1 MAGER
6 EGQTSVTV
14 TAPAD
19 RRFLR
24 AQVKPGR
31 RHAPW
36 RPWLRLLRRS
46 LAGVLLVAAG
56 WRGAMAIAEA
66 PALRVDRVTV
76 AGAEHLSNGEVLG
89 LVEGLRGRNILFVHL
104 EEWRRQVLT
113 CPWVADVTLRR
124 SLPRT
129 VEVHI
134 VERRAIAIG
143 RVGEALFLVDEHGDE
158 IDEYGPRYADFDLP
172 IIEGLVRSR
181 EQDDQANERRMQ
193 LASRLLRD
201 LRNRPDLA
209 RRISQLD
216 VSDPRNA
223 VVIVDQ
229 DTTRVRLG
237 DERFAERLQSYVDL
251 APSLHEHVPD
261 VEYVDLRFGERV
273 VVGSQA
279 GAAAGRAGQGSGRQA
294 GGLRRGSTRE

>member
-1 MAGER
+1 M
-6 EGQTSVTV
+6 TV

-36 RPWLRLLRRS
+36 RRWLRLLRRS
-46 LAGVLLVAAG
+46 LAAALLLAAG
-56 WRGAMAIAEA
+56 WWLATAIAAA
-66 PALRVDRVTV
+66 PALRVERIAVT
-76 AGAEHLSNGEVLG
+76 GTEHLSKGEVLA
-89 LVEGLRGRNILFVHL
+89 LVEGLRGRNILFVSL
-104 EEWRRQVLT
+104 DDWRRQVLA
-113 CPWVADVTLRR
+113 CPWVADATLRR

-129 VEVHI
+129 VEVQI
-134 VERRAIAIG
+134 VERRPIAIG

-158 IDEYGPRYADFDLP
+158 IDEFGPRYAEFDLP
-172 IIEGLVRSR
+172 IIDGLSR
-181 EQDDQANERRMQ
+181 GGAQERGLNDRRVQ

-201 LRNRPDLA
+201 MSSRPDLA

-229 DTTRVRLG
+229 ETIHVRLG
-237 DERFAERLQSYVDL
+237 DERFAERLQSYVEL
-251 APSLHEHVPD
+251 AGEYRSRVPAI
-261 VEYVDLRFGERV
+261 EYVDLRFGERV
-273 VVGSQA
+273 VVGLQP
-279 GAAAGRAGQGSGRQA
+279 GASVAPRGQGEA
-294 GGLRRGSTRE
+294 PPGGTPRRGGAPQ